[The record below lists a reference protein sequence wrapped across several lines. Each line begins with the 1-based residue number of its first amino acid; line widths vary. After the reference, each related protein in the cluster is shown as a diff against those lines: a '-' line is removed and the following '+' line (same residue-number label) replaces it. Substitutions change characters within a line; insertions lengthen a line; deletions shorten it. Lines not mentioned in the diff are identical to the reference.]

1 MPGLETGM
9 KIWSAWCRTVNAGK
23 SRRRM
28 IMAAKKVRANAV
40 VSAIKNHDGTI
51 KLTGIKAGP
60 DGANVELTFNPGL
73 ASVITRAEAAA
84 YGWIVR
90 LTRAAALDR
99 DPATGKSAT
108 PQAKWARV
116 KALADHY
123 MTGTDSWD
131 QARTPVETGP
141 NLGLLFRAMI
151 GLGYAKDVDRANG
164 LIGKLG
170 VKQNLDR
177 DATIALLWADKAIT
191 VKVAELKAIDRVAA
205 SSSTLTAASL
215 IGELMAD
222 DDEDEGEPGDDG
234 EEIEGLD
241 DDEQA

>member
-1 MPGLETGM
+1 
-9 KIWSAWCRTVNAGK
+9 
-23 SRRRM
+23 
-28 IMAAKKVRANAV
+28 MAAKKIRANAV
-40 VSAIKNHDGTI
+40 VSAEVLSDKRI

-60 DGANVELTFNPGL
+60 AGGNIEKIFNPQL
-73 ASVITRAEAAA
+73 ASLLNRATAQD
-84 YGWIVR
+84 YGFVVR

-99 DPATGKSAT
+99 DPATGLSAS

-116 KALADHY
+116 VALVDHY
-123 MTGTDSWD
+123 ETGTDSWD

-141 NLGLLFRAMI
+141 NLGLLFRAMV

-164 LIGKLG
+164 LIDKLG

-205 SSSTLTAASL
+205 SSSTLTAAAML
-215 IGELMAD
+215 GELGL
-222 DDEDEGEPGDDG
+222 DDEDEGESDD
-234 EEIEGLD
+234 EDGLD
-241 DDEQA
+241 SDEQP